1 MRLYNKPTSD
11 GNSFCGG
18 TLIASKY
25 VISAAHCMFEYDNS
39 GLATAATTADLIA
52 IRIGDHN
59 LDLDGETSLTPKF
72 VNVVKI
78 TNHPDYNQQIGQES
92 VINDGHDIT
101 ILELEEELDLN
112 TYTPACLAKT
122 TDSTMFDGKTATV
135 AGWGHIADGGPFPDP
150 FVPHE
155 VDIPVIASADCKWS
169 SSVPSIICAG
179 LTEGGKDA
187 CQVGKLNI
195 ILSFLFQFR
204 NNNILGHRVTVVDP

>member
-1 MRLYNKPTSD
+1 MLY
-11 GNSFCGG
+11 
-18 TLIASKY
+18 
-25 VISAAHCMFEYDNS
+25 
-39 GLATAATTADLIA
+39 

-78 TNHPDYNQQIGQES
+78 TNHPDYNQQIGQVS
-92 VINDGHDIT
+92 VISDGHDIT
-101 ILELEEELDLN
+101 ILELEEDLDLN

-122 TDSTMFDGKTATV
+122 TDSTTFDGKTATV

-195 ILSFLFQFR
+195 LLSKC
-204 NNNILGHRVTVVDP
+204 ISISE